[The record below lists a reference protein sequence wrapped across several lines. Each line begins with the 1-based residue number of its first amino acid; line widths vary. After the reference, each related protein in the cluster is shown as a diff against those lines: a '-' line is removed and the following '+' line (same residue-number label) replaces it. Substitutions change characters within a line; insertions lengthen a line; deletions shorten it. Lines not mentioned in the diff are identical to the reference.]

1 MRPLPHPRLG
11 RHVMPAPEIP
21 GEDTTA
27 GVPVACSLTR
37 AGLAEQAVRWERLT
51 ARAMTERQQ
60 TAHGVRIGFRPGPG
74 TEEDLRALVA
84 VEARCCPWATWNV
97 RADGTRLVL
106 DVRSAADGLAPVPAT
121 LPTPRAAPTPPEARL
136 FPRHP

>member
-1 MRPLPHPRLG
+1 
-11 RHVMPAPEIP
+11 MPAPQIP
-21 GEDTTA
+21 GEDTTV

-74 TEEDLRALVA
+74 TEEDLRVLVA

-106 DVRSAADGLAPVPAT
+106 DVSSAGEGIAALHAMFTSPGPAT
-121 LPTPRAAPTPPEARL
+121 APR
-136 FPRHP
+136 